1 MTEQLTYTV
10 AEAAAKLRVT
20 EAWYVNQLRA
30 RNLPGHKLGRQ
41 WRLTDDD
48 IAQALELTAQP
59 AFPQPRDPSGL
70 TPRSRAHLERRMRE
84 AGGANPAPSGPFSS
98 VSPASLR
105 NIAKGRKGM

>member
-10 AEAAAKLRVT
+10 AEAAAKLGIT
-20 EAWYVNQLRA
+20 EAWYLRQLRA

-59 AFPQPRDPSGL
+59 ASPRPVLPAGL
-70 TPRSRAHLERRMRE
+70 TPTSRRQLDRWAR
-84 AGGANPAPSGPFSS
+84 GP
-98 VSPASLR
+98 
-105 NIAKGRKGM
+105 

>member
-10 AEAAAKLRVT
+10 AEAAAKLGIT
-20 EAWYVNQLRA
+20 EAWYLRQLRA

-59 AFPQPRDPSGL
+59 AFPRPRDPAGL
-70 TPRSRAHLERRMRE
+70 TSRSRAHLERKARR
-84 AGGANPAPSGPFSS
+84 
-98 VSPASLR
+98 R
-105 NIAKGRKGM
+105 